1 MTLYCRIINNVLTM
15 ELTTSVSVSDK
26 AQKNLGESTDPIG
39 KTDQYR
45 LWYNIGK
52 GACLKWED
60 VALVVGLYKV
70 QIGHVEQTLG
80 RGHFPDSLKDAVKG
94 APKLHGLRRN
104 LYVCGVFDNGHPLV
118 ELCRYIGDEAWSEV
132 IMGGHF
138 NTGRTSEACPQTPG
152 LSLSLGRG

>member
-1 MTLYCRIINNVLTM
+1 MFSGNCSFFGIFAMTLYCRIISNVLTM

-94 APKLHGLRRN
+94 APNCMDYGEISMSVVYLTMDIPLLSFADILVTRR
-104 LYVCGVFDNGHPLV
+104 GQ
-118 ELCRYIGDEAWSEV
+118 R
-132 IMGGHF
+132 
-138 NTGRTSEACPQTPG
+138 
-152 LSLSLGRG
+152 